1 MAKPTQASC
10 EDGSRGPSKACG
22 SAHLIQYRQLKARF
36 AAAKVVLET
45 VSGTPR
51 HGPMSSIQANALV
64 DMVKKLELDPQEALD
79 LAGLAT
85 EISFSNGD
93 CDTVLESIAP
103 KSICL
108 ARKKDRIVMQNYQT
122 QSQYLTAE
130 LWDFLDDP
138 DVSWHAKLDAF
149 LEHAVVCGAHAPSEH
164 SSKMWTSILLL
175 AHIPKQDLMRMCV
188 SEKVTYMNALK
199 KRFQSIVKYSKSP
212 TDYVVEL
219 PASPLDFKTLHPE
232 LFERAFAAGEPATCR
247 VCIRALM
254 QFDSS
259 YNCRGGGSKNNPA
272 TLFGLGD
279 LQGGLGALM
288 QLAGWAGCNPTQMEQ
303 VGGGSSLLDRMG
315 AGWRRNGQAPAE
327 RSLLD
332 QMGTKPRKVARPPTR
347 SFPPLVDGA
356 ATTQSAES
364 ANASQGDAETKSDVT
379 AAPVSHKPGGNCAHI
394 AAPKTPASL
403 PEDMSEK
410 AAIQSTV
417 HQDTTAFLDM
427 LQARDRQKNKRK
439 SEEATPPKVQKEGQT
454 EAMALMGKAMAL
466 MGKGEP
472 SEEAT
477 PPKVPKEEQAGA
489 MAHMVKA
496 MALMGKGEPSEE
508 ATPPKVPKEEQTG
521 AMALM
526 RKAMALMG
534 KGEPS
539 EEVTP
544 PKVPKK
550 AKTKKA
556 ETTEFAKL
564 PIAGDVDSDGLPHHC
579 TRGKTKVAEPCLNHE
594 KSRMQVLCRNGYKKS
609 KSVPVKYGLG
619 KKCATYAEALT
630 MGARWLVHE
639 KSLATRA

>member
-1 MAKPTQASC
+1 M
-10 EDGSRGPSKACG
+10 
-22 SAHLIQYRQLKARF
+22 
-36 AAAKVVLET
+36 
-45 VSGTPR
+45 
-51 HGPMSSIQANALV
+51 
-64 DMVKKLELDPQEALD
+64 
-79 LAGLAT
+79 
-85 EISFSNGD
+85 
-93 CDTVLESIAP
+93 
-103 KSICL
+103 
-108 ARKKDRIVMQNYQT
+108 
-122 QSQYLTAE
+122 
-130 LWDFLDDP
+130 
-138 DVSWHAKLDAF
+138 
-149 LEHAVVCGAHAPSEH
+149 
-164 SSKMWTSILLL
+164 
-175 AHIPKQDLMRMCV
+175 
-188 SEKVTYMNALK
+188 
-199 KRFQSIVKYSKSP
+199 
-212 TDYVVEL
+212 
-219 PASPLDFKTLHPE
+219 
-232 LFERAFAAGEPATCR
+232 
-247 VCIRALM
+247 
-254 QFDSS
+254 
-259 YNCRGGGSKNNPA
+259 
-272 TLFGLGD
+272 
-279 LQGGLGALM
+279 
-288 QLAGWAGCNPTQMEQ
+288 
-303 VGGGSSLLDRMG
+303 LDRMG

-477 PPKVPKEEQAGA
+477 PPKVPKEEQ
-489 MAHMVKA
+489 
-496 MALMGKGEPSEE
+496 
-508 ATPPKVPKEEQTG
+508 TG

-630 MGARWLVHE
+630 MGARWLAHE